1 MPAPDSITVEVLN
14 SITSITVEPVE
25 NIDSIAVNTIPEVD
39 VVTIQDQSPISNIA
53 IDDNQENIIVEVSL
67 GDTVSP
73 VQSVNGKIGH
83 VIIDYPDISAN
94 PVNHV
99 RFVFTQASIPAIQT
113 SGPFAG
119 SYIWTINHNLNFYPN
134 ITVFDSGNNS
144 VETHVSYTN
153 ANTAIIVMNS
163 AISGTAYLS

>member
-14 SITSITVEPVE
+14 NITTITVEPVE

-39 VVTIQDQSPISNIA
+39 VVTIQDQTQISNIT
-53 IDDNQENIIVEVSL
+53 IDDNQENIVVEVSI

-83 VIIDYPDISAN
+83 VVIDYPDIGAD

-99 RFVFTQASIPAIQT
+99 KYVHTQSSI
-113 SGPFAG
+113 S
-119 SYIWTINHNLNFYPN
+119 SSWVVNHNLGFFPN
-134 ITVFDSGNNS
+134 ITVLDNSNRILETDVQYNN
-144 VETHVSYTN
+144 V
-153 ANTAIIVMNS
+153 NTATIIMNS
-163 AISGTAYLS
+163 AASGKAFLT